1 MIKKNFKPQNNLLRQ
16 KPRVIYFTYSQQ
28 NSCIEPL
35 VTQEQ
40 LFHRRLQMREVDKQY
55 WSNVPGMK
63 YITIPD
69 HVYDKEITVLAV
81 LLDGPVAL
89 YREEGQVI
97 ESN

>member
-1 MIKKNFKPQNNLLRQ
+1 
-16 KPRVIYFTYSQQ
+16 
-28 NSCIEPL
+28 
-35 VTQEQ
+35 
-40 LFHRRLQMREVDKQY
+40 
-55 WSNVPGMK
+55 MK